1 MKTLFHK
8 SKTLALFLGLF
19 IIAVGC
25 DSNDNEDAAAS
36 FDQMGEMM
44 QKSFNVFGAVAVDV
58 LLSPVSE
65 TQPAKSQPVYDC
77 DASGT
82 VTYDASGTNLYNLI
96 FDDCDGLSGDVDMGL
111 TTNFTETGF
120 DFSLSLDGNLTE
132 ACEMSLNNFSMVV
145 AATESG
151 EDQIVLNG
159 SIGSTCNGEAFS
171 CTFTQDALN
180 EGNEDTLFND
190 NCSGSVG

>member
-1 MKTLFHK
+1 MKTYFHK
-8 SKTLALFLGLF
+8 STTLALFLGLF
-19 IIAVGC
+19 IIAAGC

-58 LLSPVSE
+58 LLSPVS
-65 TQPAKSQPVYDC
+65 KSQPVYDC

-82 VTYDASGTNLYNLI
+82 VTYDASGTNTYSML
-96 FDDCDGLSGDVDMGL
+96 FDDCDGLSGNVDMGL
-111 TTNFTETGF
+111 STNFTETGF

-132 ACEMSLNNFSMVV
+132 ACEMSLNNFTMAVSG
-145 AATESG
+145 TESG

-171 CTFTQDALN
+171 CTFTQDALSDGDEEN
-180 EGNEDTLFND
+180 LFND

>member
-1 MKTLFHK
+1 MKTYFHK
-8 SKTLALFLGLF
+8 SATFALFLGLF
-19 IIAVGC
+19 IIAAGC
-25 DSNDNEDAAAS
+25 DSNDNEDVSAS

-44 QKSFNVFGAVAVDV
+44 EKSFNVFGAVAVEV
-58 LLSPVSE
+58 LLSPVS
-65 TQPAKSQPVYDC
+65 KMQPVYDC

-82 VTYDASGTNLYNLI
+82 VTYDVSGTANLYNLI
-96 FDDCDGLSGDVDMGL
+96 FDDCDGLSGNIDMGL

-132 ACEMSLNNFSMVV
+132 SCEMTLNNFSMVV
-145 AATESG
+145 GSSEG
-151 EDQIVLNG
+151 NEDQIVLNG

-180 EGNEDTLFND
+180 EGSEDSLFND
-190 NCSGSVG
+190 NCTAAVG